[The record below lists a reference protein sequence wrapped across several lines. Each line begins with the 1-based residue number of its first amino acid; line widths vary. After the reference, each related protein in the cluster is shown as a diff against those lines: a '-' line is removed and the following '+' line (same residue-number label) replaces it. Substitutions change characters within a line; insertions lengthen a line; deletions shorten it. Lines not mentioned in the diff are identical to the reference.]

1 MKINRFE
8 TYKERYDRLVKTEDD
23 FFNNMSEEIVLM
35 FKTIW
40 LKPIHIGNHWFYY
53 VNHEGEDV
61 PAYCHQSN
69 YDRFDKKHSNFLPIY
84 DKFDTHK
91 FGWSNKKDVV
101 RIFDLIRDR
110 FINEN
115 E

>member
-1 MKINRFE
+1 MAINKFE

-23 FFNNMSEEIVLM
+23 FFNKMSEEIVFM

-40 LKPIHIGNHWFYY
+40 LKPVHIGNHWFYY

-69 YDRFDKKHSNFLPIY
+69 YNGDVSNFLPIY
-84 DKFDTHK
+84 DKFNTRK

-101 RIFDLIRDR
+101 RIFDLIR
-110 FINEN
+110 NEN
-115 E
+115 K